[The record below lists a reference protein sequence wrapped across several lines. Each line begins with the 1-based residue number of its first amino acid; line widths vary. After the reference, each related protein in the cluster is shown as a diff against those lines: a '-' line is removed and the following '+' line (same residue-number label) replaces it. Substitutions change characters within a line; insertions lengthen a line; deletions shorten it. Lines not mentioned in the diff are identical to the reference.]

1 MNMQKN
7 KLWSFLFLLFFV
19 IGVIVLPTL
28 HKANVSSFSPWR
40 YGSQTKPIKKDTEK
54 KPVRSEHNPATC
66 LMCRLASTHF
76 ASPTPLVILV
86 VETFHI
92 LSCTVSS
99 TTIMAPALLG
109 LPPVRAPPSERS

>member
-1 MNMQKN
+1 MQKN
-7 KLWSFLFLLFFV
+7 KAWSFLLLLFFV

-28 HKANVSSFSPWR
+28 HKANISTFSPWR
-40 YGSQTKPIKKDTEK
+40 HASHAKPIKKDTEK

-76 ASPTPLVILV
+76 ASPTPLLIPVIG
-86 VETFHI
+86 TFHI
-92 LSCTVSS
+92 LACTVSS
-99 TTIMAPALLG
+99 TVIMAPALLG